1 MNPLRAP
8 ILRQGKYLIGSIQ
21 GSLSD
26 ADLLALRD
34 ELTGAV
40 REQRATGVIIDVTVL
55 DVLDSFAARTLRS
68 ISQMTRLLGAE
79 TVIVGIQPEV
89 AVSMVQL
96 GLTLEGAATAL
107 DLEEGL
113 ALLDIRTGRRADG
126 GAR

>member
-1 MNPLRAP
+1 MRAP
-8 ILRQGKYLIGSIQ
+8 ILKQGKYLIGSIQ

-34 ELTGAV
+34 ELTSTV
-40 REQRATGVIIDVTVL
+40 REQRSTGVVIDVTVL
-55 DVLDSFAARTLRS
+55 DVLDSFAARTLRT
-68 ISQMTRLLGAE
+68 ISQMIRLLGAE

-96 GLTLEGAATAL
+96 GLTIEGAATAL

-113 ALLDIRTGRRADG
+113 ALLDARTGR
-126 GAR
+126 GARRHAR

>member
-1 MNPLRAP
+1 MSVRTP
-8 ILRQGKYLIGSIQ
+8 ILKQGRYLICSIQ

-34 ELTGAV
+34 ELTALV
-40 REQRATGVIIDVTVL
+40 RQYRTVGVVIDVTVL
-55 DVLDSFAARTLRS
+55 DVLDSFAARTLRA

-79 TVIVGIQPEV
+79 TIIVGIQPEV

-113 ALLDIRTGRRADG
+113 ALLDARTRRRAG
-126 GAR
+126 HGR